1 MELTNKTSNYTMYR
15 DKLNTGEEFR
25 IALSNTI
32 NSSVEINVKFNENFA
47 IIEPN
52 KCYISITNIN
62 EDKVKDVIM
71 QTWKEIQKQLGIKN
85 FSSQIKIIVNNEE
98 DLNKANRIASN
109 SGLRVMI
116 EKSSEYQKMEQ
127 TKQNLD
133 KFLKANTVTKNDNGK
148 LKTYTERKADNSNIG
163 YMLENITSEEMYR
176 KLQELMSDS
185 AKKNIYENMNEEELT
200 NTVLDA
206 IAREGNR
213 KKYYLESARDQVA
226 TNKMGAVAGMVATQ
240 NEGIVNE
247 EIGVVRN
254 GSKKTDEINTVEQ
267 VGNRVNVVT
276 PEVNTATVSN
286 NTATVS
292 NNSVFSYGFNH
303 QSTNDYYDYNKGQD
317 NYSQSLDNPNEN
329 IYEGEKQ
336 KREAIYPKKRILS
349 KPNEH
354 KSSGMVSLPIIIFII
369 SGLLLI
375 ASAIIFFMSK

>member
-25 IALSNTI
+25 IALSNMI

-98 DLNKANRIASN
+98 DFNKANRIASN

-133 KFLKANTVTKNDNGK
+133 KFLKANTVTKNDNGI

-185 AKKNIYENMNEEELT
+185 AKKNIYENMNEEELA

-267 VGNRVNVVT
+267 VGNQVNVVT

-286 NTATVS
+286 NNATVS
-292 NNSVFSYGFNH
+292 NNSVSSYGFNH
-303 QSTNDYYDYNKGQD
+303 QSTNDYNKGQD
-317 NYSQSLDNPNEN
+317 NYSQSL
-329 IYEGEKQ
+329 
-336 KREAIYPKKRILS
+336 YPKKRILT